1 MLFKIA
7 FRNVKRQIGG
17 YLIYFITVAL
27 TVSLLFTLNSMIFSS
42 TVTLI
47 AESFQNEVRIVSA
60 FLSVLLSIATAA
72 VLGYGSRFLLRRRK
86 KEFGLYLTIGMTRSD
101 ILVIFMTE
109 LIFTFIFSLGAGLAL
124 GIPVFQ
130 LIVAG
135 ITKFL
140 QREFVF
146 GEYSVSGL
154 ILTVIMVVVIFLL
167 SSIVSMVYL
176 RRVTVANLLQGEQ
189 VAEKTVRHPKT
200 WFTVMIVFFVLLVIS
215 MAGVAATSGDTSIDG
230 YALILVGGS
239 LIGLLSVIMIYVGA
253 MKSGVFYLL
262 KNRKFSARGTRT
274 FTLRQLSGRLSAD
287 SVMFGIIAVLMSVVI
302 AGGSVF
308 LTLVWSQ
315 LAGTQANNP
324 YTVSM
329 YMPYDSTGELTADL
343 PEWVST
349 FGTVESMHQ
358 YTLYHLPGYNLHKYI
373 NGYYY
378 SEDSV
383 MMESDYLQLSEMIGY
398 NVDPAGDGFIVL
410 CNGIT
415 GDDWEKAHSTNY
427 EGFEIELG
435 DRSLPVSYVSSVREK
450 LAVGGIANSYIVV
463 APDEV
468 VDTYAINNARALTYC
483 AVIYENGIFDE
494 QSMLEFF
501 NEKNNEPEYETSYSL
516 AGVHYSNFFNI
527 DISGMFAEY
536 LMQMAA
542 PWLWIVCFI
551 SIVFALLTMAVLGLK
566 SVTSVTEDKR
576 RYKLLYF
583 AGATEKEVLHSLTVQ
598 LLLYFFLPFVVPL
611 LMSVP
616 ILFICIALSGFMGGY
631 MTALQIA
638 VCVFLFSAVLL
649 VLFGLYCAVTCIIAR
664 TDIRRT
670 LRSVS

>member
-27 TVSLLFTLNSMIFSS
+27 TVSLLFSLNSMIFSS
-42 TVTLI
+42 TVEFI
-47 AESFQNEVRIVSA
+47 AQSFQNEVRIVSI

-72 VLGYGSRFLLRRRK
+72 VLGYGSTFLLRRRK

-101 ILVIFMTE
+101 ILMIFMTE
-109 LIFTFIFSLGAGLAL
+109 LVFTFIFSLGAGIAL

-146 GEYSVSGL
+146 GEYSVYGL

-167 SSIVSMVYL
+167 SSIVSMIYL
-176 RRVTVANLLQGEQ
+176 RKVTVAKLLQGEQ
-189 VAEKTVRHPKT
+189 VTEKTVRHPKT
-200 WFTVMIVFFVLLVIS
+200 WLVVMIVFFITLVIS
-215 MAGVAATSGDTSIDG
+215 MAIVAATAGDPSISS

-239 LIGLLSVIMIYVGA
+239 AAGLLSVIMIYVGA
-253 MKSGVFYLL
+253 MKSGVFYML
-262 KNRKFSARGTRT
+262 KNKKFSARGTCT
-274 FTLRQLSGRLSAD
+274 FTLRQLSGRLSVD
-287 SVMFGIIAVLMSVVI
+287 SVMFGIIAVFMSIVI
-302 AGGSVF
+302 AGGSIF
-308 LTLVWSQ
+308 LTLLYSQ
-315 LAGTQANNP
+315 FEGTRIINP
-324 YTVSM
+324 YTVSIC
-329 YMPYDSTGELTADL
+329 MPYDETGELTADL
-343 PEWVST
+343 PDWMSS

-358 YTLYHLPGYNLHKYI
+358 YTLYHLPGNALHKYI

-383 MMESDYLQLSEMIGY
+383 MRESDYSRLAEMIGY
-398 NVDPAGDGFIVL
+398 EVEPADGGFIVL

-415 GDDWEKAHSTNY
+415 GDDWEKSHSTNY
-427 EGFEIELG
+427 DGFEIEVG
-435 DRSLPVSYVSSVREK
+435 DYSLPVSYVSSVRES
-450 LAVGGIANSYIVV
+450 LAVGGVANSYIIV
-463 APDEV
+463 APDEA
-468 VDTYAINNARALTYC
+468 VDSYAAYNADATAYC
-483 AVIYENGIFDE
+483 AVIYESGVFDE
-494 QSMLEFF
+494 QRMIEFF
-501 NEKNNEPEYETSYSL
+501 NEKNNEPEYKVSDSIAYVYFS
-516 AGVHYSNFFNI
+516 SFFNVGIGGSYI
-527 DISGMFAEY
+527 DY

-616 ILFICIALSGFMGGY
+616 ILFICLTLSGFMGGY

-638 VCVFLFSAVLL
+638 VCVFLFFAVLL
-649 VLFGLYCAVTCIIAR
+649 VLFGLYCAVTCAIAR